1 VVVLKLPE
9 VVDGRGQRAEVGA
22 RADHETLRLGERE
35 NQSQG
40 LMVSRSAFVLG
51 IHAGGVLAVRALAS
65 GYLMSFLGQEALAE
79 TLEPVRGR

>member
-9 VVDGRGQRAEVGA
+9 VVDGRGQRAEVGG
-22 RADHETLRLGERE
+22 RALKLGERE

-65 GYLMSFLGQEALAE
+65 GYLLGFLGQEALAE